1 MSITEND
8 LANARAAWGDAL
20 VAIAKAYEAD
30 GIDGARALASEVI
43 DAAYGYNLG
52 PVLFKPTLAS
62 GAQTFR
68 TTKEGA
74 LSYFVGHDDAYP
86 LDGGFGIKGWRT
98 AEFETAAFFTE
109 GDVGMW
115 MGFGTFRQ
123 RRKRHQSGQNLWLQ
137 ERRRGQRAHRAAP
150 LVAAVS
156 ALISVW
162 TGVPRKSGRPVSTPT
177 FYRGAARL
185 SARDLTV
192 TSRLRW
198 PKAPQTL
205 TSQAQSSRT

>member
-1 MSITEND
+1 MSITETD
-8 LANARAAWGDAL
+8 LAKARAAWGDAL

-115 MGFGTFRQ
+115 MGFGTFTD
-123 RRKRHQSGQNLWLQ
+123 KDGN
-137 ERRRGQRAHRAAP
+137 
-150 LVAAVS
+150 VTKVD
-156 ALISVW
+156 
-162 TGVPRKSGRPVSTPT
+162 KT
-177 FYRGAARL
+177 FGYKKDAEGNVRIVL
-185 SARDLTV
+185 HH
-192 TSRLRW
+192 
-198 PKAPQTL
+198 
-205 TSQAQSSRT
+205 SSLPYQP